1 MSPSP
6 EAQAHVEARRQLAEA
21 TARATRQVWR
31 DIDRDNIYASWL
43 PLLARVLAIVSGGQ
57 LAAAQSTNLWLTRL
71 LGAADPDRP
80 DADQV
85 NPAMLAG
92 VDGAGRPLAAVLM
105 APMWAALRLV
115 TQGKP
120 IVPAMAQGQALL
132 DTIVRT
138 AVADAGR
145 AADQAGMVARRDI
158 TTYVRVTEGG
168 ACSRC
173 IVLAGIRV
181 GGVST
186 AFKRHPRCHCGMEPV
201 TATNRPEPFDAKDV
215 YDQMSPAQR
224 KKTFGEAGMKA
235 IDAGADISQ
244 VVNARRGMTTATAFG
259 RTLQT
264 TTAGTT
270 SRGIAGK
277 ALQNLQKVPGQ
288 RYRVSQT
295 PRLMPEEIY
304 RIADDRDHAIRLL
317 RQHSFI
323 I

>member
-1 MSPSP
+1 VSPSP
-6 EAQAHVEARRQLAEA
+6 ETQAHVEARRQLSEA
-21 TARATRQVWR
+21 TARATHQAWRQ
-31 DIDRDNIYASWL
+31 IDQDHIYTSWL
-43 PLLARVLAIVSGGQ
+43 GLLARVVAIVSGGQ
-57 LAAAQSTNLWLTRL
+57 LAAAQSTNLWLARL
-71 LGAADPDRP
+71 LGPADPDRP

-85 NPAMLAG
+85 DPAMLAG

-120 IVPAMAQGQALL
+120 IVPAMAHGQALL

-145 AADQAGMVARRDI
+145 AADQTGMVARREV
-158 TTYVRVTEGG
+158 TNYVRVTEGG

-186 AFKRHPRCHCGMEPV
+186 AFKRHPNCHCGM
-201 TATNRPEPFDAKDV
+201 EPFDAKDV
-215 YDQMSPAQR
+215 YDQMTPAQR

-244 VVNARRGMTTATAFG
+244 VVNARKGMTTATAFG

-295 PRLMPEEIY
+295 PRLMPEEIF
-304 RIADDRDHAIRLL
+304 RLADNRDHAIRLL

-323 I
+323 V

>member
-1 MSPSP
+1 MSPSL
-6 EAQAHVEARRQLAEA
+6 EAEVHVEARRRLAEA
-21 TARATRQVWR
+21 TARASRGVWR
-31 DIDRDNIYASWL
+31 DIDRDNIYPSWL
-43 PLLARVLAIVSGGQ
+43 QLLARLLAIVSAGQ
-57 LAAAQSTNLWLTRL
+57 LASAKSTDVWLNQL
-71 LGAADPDRP
+71 LGPADEERP
-80 DADQV
+80 EADAI
-85 NPAMLAG
+85 NPAMFAG
-92 VDGAGRPLAAVLM
+92 VDGSGRPLAAVLM
-105 APMWAALRLV
+105 APMWVALRQV
-115 TQGKP
+115 TAGRP
-120 IVPAMAQGQALL
+120 VAPAMAHGQALL

-145 AADQAGMVARRDI
+145 AADQVGMVARRDV

-201 TATNRPEPFDAKDV
+201 TATHRPEPFDAKDV
-215 YDQMSPAQR
+215 YDQMTPAQR

-244 VVNARRGMTTATAFG
+244 VVNARK
-259 RTLQT
+259 
-264 TTAGTT
+264 GTT

-277 ALQNLQKVPGQ
+277 RLQNLQKVPGQ
-288 RYRVSQT
+288 RYRVSKT

-323 I
+323 L